1 MRVVAMAA
9 ALIILSAL
17 FEAQAKDDRSL
28 TDFESQTE
36 DSRQNSLKSDA
47 SRAAAWKE
55 KLLLA
60 ETTINS
66 LSDTV
71 AQATDQAE
79 TSRRELAEANLRL
92 EALGVSDRETNGSQL
107 ETQLIQ
113 ALRELRVL
121 KENNIKARNQLLLLS
136 ESVQVLLQTSE
147 GINPQCRMNVET
159 ELRQTIEILGSS
171 PTQEAKSSPPSLSDA
186 IVIETKAEISL
197 VVANVGKSHGVK
209 VGMPF
214 NVLRDG
220 KVINQVK
227 VVDVREKISGAVI
240 QNLTSEA
247 GTVRRGDILK
257 VDSKK

>member
-1 MRVVAMAA
+1 MAA
-9 ALIILSAL
+9 ALIILPAL
-17 FEAQAKDDRSL
+17 LEAQAKNDRSL

-36 DSRQNSLKSDA
+36 DSGQNSLGSDLN
-47 SRAAAWKE
+47 RAAAWKE

-66 LSDTV
+66 LSNAV
-71 AQATDQAE
+71 AQATEQAE

-92 EALGVSDRETNGSQL
+92 ETLGVSSQETSDSQL
-107 ETQLIQ
+107 QTNLIQ

-121 KENNIKARNQLLLLS
+121 KEKNSEARNQLLLLS
-136 ESVQVLLQTSE
+136 ESVQVLLQTSQ

-159 ELRQTIEILGSS
+159 ELRQTIEILGSGQ
-171 PTQEAKSSPPSLSDA
+171 TQEAKSSEPLLSDA

-227 VVDVREKISGAVI
+227 VIDVREKIFGAVI
-240 QNLTSEA
+240 QSLTSEA
-247 GTVRRGDILK
+247 ETVRKGDILK
-257 VDSKK
+257 VDAKK

>member
-1 MRVVAMAA
+1 MAA
-9 ALIILSAL
+9 ALIILPAL

-28 TDFESQTE
+28 TDFESQTK
-36 DSRQNSLKSDA
+36 DFGQNSLEFDSN
-47 SRAAAWKE
+47 RAAAWKE

-66 LSDTV
+66 LSETV

-92 EALGVSDRETNGSQL
+92 ETLGVSSQESNGSQL

-121 KENNIKARNQLLLLS
+121 KENNSKARDQLLLLS

-159 ELRQTIEILGSS
+159 ELRQTVKILGSS
-171 PTQEAKSSPPSLSDA
+171 PTQEAKGSAPLLSDA
-186 IVIETKAEISL
+186 IVIETKDEISL

-214 NVLRDG
+214 NVFRDG
-220 KVINQVK
+220 KVINKVK

-240 QNLTSEA
+240 QSLTSEVGA
-247 GTVRRGDILK
+247 VRKGDILK
-257 VDSKK
+257 VDAKK

>member
-36 DSRQNSLKSDA
+36 DARQDGLESD
-47 SRAAAWKE
+47 SNRVAAWKE
-55 KLLLA
+55 KLFLA

-66 LSDTV
+66 LSETV
-71 AQATDQAE
+71 AQAAEQAE

-92 EALGVSDRETNGSQL
+92 ETLGVPNPDNSSAQL
-107 ETQLIQ
+107 ETRLIQ

-121 KENNIKARNQLLLLS
+121 KENNSKARNQLLLLS
-136 ESVQVLLQTSE
+136 ESIQILLQSSN
-147 GINPQCRMNVET
+147 GINAQCRMNVET
-159 ELRQTIEILGSS
+159 ELRKTVEILGSS
-171 PTQEAKSSPPSLSDA
+171 PTQGALPSPPLLSEA
-186 IVIETKAEISL
+186 IVIETKDEISL

-214 NVLRDG
+214 SVLRDG
-220 KVINQVK
+220 KVINHVK

-240 QNLTSEA
+240 QSLSSE
-247 GTVRRGDILK
+247 TEIVRKGDILK
-257 VDSKK
+257 VDAKK

>member
-9 ALIILSAL
+9 ALIILPAL
-17 FEAQAKDDRSL
+17 LEAQAKNDRSL

-47 SRAAAWKE
+47 NRAAAWKE
-55 KLLLA
+55 KLILA

-147 GINPQCRMNVET
+147 GINPQ
-159 ELRQTIEILGSS
+159 
-171 PTQEAKSSPPSLSDA
+171 
-186 IVIETKAEISL
+186 
-197 VVANVGKSHGVK
+197 
-209 VGMPF
+209 
-214 NVLRDG
+214 
-220 KVINQVK
+220 
-227 VVDVREKISGAVI
+227 
-240 QNLTSEA
+240 
-247 GTVRRGDILK
+247 
-257 VDSKK
+257 